1 MLYNVHFKN
10 PKTFLYIFFFL
21 ILIHLSKLLDVQ
33 SISEYSPLDGSII
46 L

>member
-1 MLYNVHFKN
+1 MFTLN
-10 PKTFLYIFFFL
+10 TLRLFLLLVFFL
-21 ILIHLSKLLDVQ
+21 ILIHLSKLQDT